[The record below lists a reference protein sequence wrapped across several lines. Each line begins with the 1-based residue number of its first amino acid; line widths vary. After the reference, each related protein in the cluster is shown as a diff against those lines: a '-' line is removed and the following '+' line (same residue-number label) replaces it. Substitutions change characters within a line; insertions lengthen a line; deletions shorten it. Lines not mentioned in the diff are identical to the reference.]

1 MKKEKE
7 IKTYICPFC
16 KKKREIH
23 DRTEINYRGEW
34 HHGCQDCFMKSI
46 DHLEDFN
53 EKDYKFLNSKGGVKY
68 A

>member
-1 MKKEKE
+1 
-7 IKTYICPFC
+7 
-16 KKKREIH
+16 
-23 DRTEINYRGEW
+23 
-34 HHGCQDCFMKSI
+34 MKSI